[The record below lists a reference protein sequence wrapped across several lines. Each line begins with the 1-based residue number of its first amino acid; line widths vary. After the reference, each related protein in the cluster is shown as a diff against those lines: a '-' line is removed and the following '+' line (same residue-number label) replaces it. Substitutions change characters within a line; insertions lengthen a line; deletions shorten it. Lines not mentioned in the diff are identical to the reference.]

1 MDSSS
6 FLNSHHSLLQTYKND
21 KDKKK
26 DELSKDTN
34 RQVQKTKTIKRFD
47 SNQMLK
53 VCFTVI
59 ESYNL
64 GFENHYI
71 PVSLALVTEK
81 LELTLT
87 NC

>member
-1 MDSSS
+1 MKAESEMKFNLKLDQHEV
-6 FLNSHHSLLQTYKND
+6 LNSYPS
-21 KDKKK
+21 
-26 DELSKDTN
+26 
-34 RQVQKTKTIKRFD
+34 FD

>member
-1 MDSSS
+1 MKFNLKLDQHEV
-6 FLNSHHSLLQTYKND
+6 LNSYPS
-21 KDKKK
+21 
-26 DELSKDTN
+26 
-34 RQVQKTKTIKRFD
+34 FD

-87 NC
+87 NCLSLYVLKKILLQDEVFTTKNK